1 MSFKRKLTALGFP
14 APDKFDI
21 SDENQFR
28 NMVVWLE
35 DQKIRHYSID
45 DRSAL
50 RNTASDNWSK
60 SYNSYLS
67 DLACP
72 IMSGSKEQILDWL
85 LGCAIRFEY
94 GENLEKYNKVSKKTL
109 ETQMTQEKPKV
120 ISSNPLDNLDFTTP
134 EFKAGVENLADKL
147 KISKHADH
155 LVTLQAICF
164 YVSRR
169 LNPKALAD
177 PSSVIPQGEPFP
189 IHETDLGFDTGD
201 KDVNE
206 AAKILR
212 LLHIQD
218 LRTLQTRINECI
230 VAVQTI
236 TANPKTDTRLGKVG
250 R

>member
-1 MSFKRKLTALGFP
+1 MSFKRKLTALGYT
-14 APDKFDI
+14 APDKFSI

-28 NMVVWLE
+28 NMIVWLE

-50 RNTASDNWSK
+50 RNIESENWLK
-60 SYNSYLS
+60 TYNSYIS

-72 IMSGSKEQILDWL
+72 IKSGSREQILDWL

-109 ETQMTQEKPKV
+109 DSQVTQDKPKV
-120 ISSNPLDNLDFTTP
+120 VSSNPLDNLDFTTS

-147 KISKHADH
+147 KISKHSDH
-155 LVTLQAICF
+155 LVTLLAICY
-164 YVSRR
+164 YVTRR
-169 LNPKALAD
+169 LNPKALSD
-177 PSSVIPQGEPFP
+177 SSSVIPQGEPFP
-189 IHETDLGFDTGD
+189 IHDTDLGFDTGD

-218 LRTLQTRINECI
+218 LRILQTKINECI
-230 VAVQTI
+230 VAIQTI